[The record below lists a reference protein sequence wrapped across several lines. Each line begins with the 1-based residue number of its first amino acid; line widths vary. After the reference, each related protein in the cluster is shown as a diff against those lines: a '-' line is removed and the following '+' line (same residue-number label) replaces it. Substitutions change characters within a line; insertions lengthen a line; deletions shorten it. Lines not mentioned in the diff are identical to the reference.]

1 MPKFIRPFPDVFEW
15 DLTMLKAMS
24 KKYID
29 NTLLLDKRNDYWL
42 TDGLQTYLM
51 MNYVSEYYPEIKLAG
66 NISKK
71 NWFTITLVAII
82 FGLLGF
88 VIGRQGEAR
97 HRSLPMIHSTNGMIK
112 GDMKDMHMYMMK
124 DLAGDVEWDQEDI
137 KVLRELKLLVKMEK
151 KANE

>member
-1 MPKFIRPFPDVFEW
+1 ME
-15 DLTMLKAMS
+15 
-24 KKYID
+24 
-29 NTLLLDKRNDYWL
+29 TLN
-42 TDGLQTYLM
+42 
-51 MNYVSEYYPEIKLAG
+51 
-66 NISKK
+66 K

-88 VIGRQGEAR
+88 VIVRQGEAR

-137 KVLRELKLLVKMEK
+137 KILREEEDGEDGEKRIKIIVKK
-151 KANE
+151 KED